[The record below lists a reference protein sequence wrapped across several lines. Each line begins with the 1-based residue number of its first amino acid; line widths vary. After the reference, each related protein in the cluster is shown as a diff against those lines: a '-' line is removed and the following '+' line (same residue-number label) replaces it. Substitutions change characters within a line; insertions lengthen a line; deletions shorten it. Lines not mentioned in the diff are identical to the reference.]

1 MIEMLFD
8 ISDSTK
14 NFGIDA
20 NGLLTCSEKDYART
34 YNPYVALVKMA
45 GDNDRIQTAIS
56 VVVSVKEQ
64 LESEPWFREA
74 QAKGKAPN
82 NLRMLAVGGFSKDEI
97 LKAAYVA
104 QTIRFGERSYDYI
117 SAIVKSRIDGNSKEV
132 YENILNEIV
141 EDMPKFKY
149 PALQAYDPESATRMK
164 EAIEAKYGKYIEAY
178 VRRVQNCYATFKRR
192 FSNYPHDAETDR
204 KTLLEILDEN
214 RLSFLEKQGITLRR
228 IKHKSASDLQAFFL
242 KNLHQNQMY

>member
-8 ISDSTK
+8 MSDSIK

-45 GDNDRIQTAIS
+45 GDDDRIQTAIS

-64 LESEPWFREA
+64 LESEPWFKEA
-74 QAKGKAPN
+74 QARGKAPD

-104 QTIRFGERSYDYI
+104 QTIRFSERSYEYI

-132 YENILNEIV
+132 YEKILNEIV
-141 EDMPKFKY
+141 KDMPEFKH
-149 PALQAYDPESATRMK
+149 PALQAYDPESAERMK
-164 EAIEAKYGKYIEAY
+164 EAINAKYGKYTEAY
-178 VRRVQNCYATFKRR
+178 VRRIQNQYAVFKRR
-192 FSNYPHDAETDR
+192 FPNYSFNAESD
-204 KTLLEILDEN
+204 KNTLLEILDDK
-214 RLSFLEKQGITLRR
+214 RLAFLEEQGIKLHR
-228 IKHKSASDLQAFFL
+228 IDKKDASDLKAFFL
-242 KNLHQNQMY
+242 KNLHQN

>member
-45 GDNDRIQTAIS
+45 GDDDRIQTAIS

-104 QTIRFGERSYDYI
+104 QTIRFGERSYEYI

-132 YENILNEIV
+132 YEQILNEIV
-141 EDMPKFKY
+141 KDMPKFEY
-149 PALQAYDPESATRMK
+149 PALQAYDPDSAKRMK
-164 EAIEAKYGKYIEAY
+164 EAIDAKYGKYVDAY
-178 VRRVQNCYATFKRR
+178 VRRVQNCYATFKRK
-192 FSNYPHDAETDR
+192 FPNYPFDAETD
-204 KTLLEILDEN
+204 KNTLLEILDDK
-214 RLSFLEKQGITLRR
+214 RLAFLEDQGIRLCR

-242 KNLHQNQMY
+242 KNLHQN

>member
-45 GDNDRIQTAIS
+45 GDDDRIQTAIS

-104 QTIRFGERSYDYI
+104 QTIRFGERSYEYI

-132 YENILNEIV
+132 YEQILNEIV
-141 EDMPKFKY
+141 KDMPKFEH
-149 PALQAYDPESATRMK
+149 PALQAYDPDSAKRMK
-164 EAIEAKYGKYIEAY
+164 EAIDAKYGKYVDAY
-178 VRRVQNCYATFKRR
+178 VRRVQNCYATFKRK
-192 FSNYPHDAETDR
+192 FPNYPFNAETD
-204 KTLLEILDEN
+204 KNTLLEILDDK
-214 RLSFLEKQGITLRR
+214 RLAFLEDQGIRLRR

-242 KNLHQNQMY
+242 KNLHQN

>member
-45 GDNDRIQTAIS
+45 GDDDRIQTAIS

-64 LESEPWFREA
+64 LESESWFREA

-104 QTIRFGERSYDYI
+104 QTIRFGEHSYEYI

-132 YENILNEIV
+132 YEKILNEIV
-141 EDMPKFKY
+141 KDMPEFKY
-149 PALQAYDPESATRMK
+149 PALQAYDPESAKRMK
-164 EAIEAKYGKYIEAY
+164 EAIDAKYGKYVDAY
-178 VRRVQNCYATFKRR
+178 VRRVQNCYATFKRK
-192 FSNYPHDAETDR
+192 FPNYSFDAETD
-204 KTLLEILDEN
+204 KNTLLEILDDN
-214 RLSFLEKQGITLRR
+214 RLAFLEKQGITLRR

-242 KNLHQNQMY
+242 KNLHQN